1 MDELTVDRIIAVH
14 DTLLAGTRDDAR
26 LLSEPNLHQLAFRVN
41 LEPDLRKKA
50 TLILF
55 SLCAYPAFRDGNK
68 RTATKLAA
76 EILQETGYTLDPTD
90 PELIR
95 ILAGITDF
103 TIEPEDIEKWL
114 LDHASW
120 KERK

>member
-1 MDELTVDRIIAVH
+1 MEELTVDRILSVH
-14 DTLLAGTRDDAR
+14 DTLLKGTRDDAR

-41 LEPDLRKKA
+41 LEPDTRKKA

-68 RTATKLAA
+68 RTAAALSA
-76 EILQETGYTLDPTD
+76 EILRETGYTLDPAD

-95 ILAGITDF
+95 ILAGIPDF
-103 TIEPEDIEKWL
+103 TTEPEDIEKWL
-114 LDHASW
+114 E
-120 KERK
+120 ERISRKGMM

>member
-95 ILAGITDF
+95 LLAGIAAF
-103 TIEPEDIEKWL
+103 TTEPEDIEKWL
-114 LDHASW
+114 G
-120 KERK
+120 KNGKNR